1 MLKKNIL
8 LVEDEPIIR
17 RVHRLFL
24 EKMGFQVD
32 IAVNGMQAIERCL
45 HGFYHLIILDGGLPD
60 MTGLEVGKKI
70 RSLEKNK
77 QTLRKPILLLSAYSS
92 GVLKQWCKEA
102 ELDSFAIKPIRYDD
116 LFFLLDSYF
125 NNGTFSVNDKVA

>member
-1 MLKKNIL
+1 MDNKNKIL

-32 IAVNGMQAIERCL
+32 VAVDGMQTLEMCT
-45 HGFYHLIILDGGLPD
+45 HHFYRLIILDGGLPD

-70 RSLEKNK
+70 RSLEKKN
-77 QTLRKPILLLSAYSS
+77 QTTRKPILLLSAYSS
-92 GVLKQWCKEA
+92 DLLKQWCKEA
-102 ELDSFAIKPIRYDD
+102 EIDSFAIKPIRYND
-116 LFFLLDSYF
+116 LFFILEDYF
-125 NNGTFSVNDKVA
+125 SKGTFSNRAA